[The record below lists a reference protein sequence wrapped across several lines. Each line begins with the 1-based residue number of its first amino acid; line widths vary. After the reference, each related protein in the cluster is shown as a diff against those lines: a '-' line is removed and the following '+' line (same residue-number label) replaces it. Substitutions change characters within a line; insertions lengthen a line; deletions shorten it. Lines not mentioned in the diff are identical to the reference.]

1 MNDFKKKS
9 IALIICFTFIT
20 LAVVTSS
27 AQEVQHHSN
36 IEDTSEQ
43 ITSTSNVV
51 TLYRHGLDGS
61 ITPIEIDISI
71 EDGQDIE
78 EVLDEKC
85 REILEADEEIQE
97 QAQALSDLTFGAIVY
112 VESRGKGFHYQ
123 AKLIEKLFLRFWL
136 WKLVLPRI
144 ALFMAR
150 PLVFCRYDK
159 DPEARTYF
167 KTISPTK
174 WISYYI
180 PDNIE
185 QFLWRQN
192 RTVEIKGNHSVAVNS
207 FIGITSWIG
216 RFSFSPLNLRA
227 HRFFG
232 YGRFV
237 VTNKLK

>member
-27 AQEVQHHSN
+27 AQEVQHNSN
-36 IEDTSEQ
+36 IEDPSEQ
-43 ITSTSNVV
+43 ITSTSNKV

-78 EVLDEKC
+78 EVLDDKC

-112 VESRGKGFHYQ
+112 IESRGKGFHYQ

-136 WKLVLPRI
+136 WKLVLPRV

-150 PLVFCRYDK
+150 PIVFCRYDK

-192 RTVEIKGNHSVAVNS
+192 RSVEIIGNHSVAVNS
-207 FIGITSWIG
+207 FIGITSWMG